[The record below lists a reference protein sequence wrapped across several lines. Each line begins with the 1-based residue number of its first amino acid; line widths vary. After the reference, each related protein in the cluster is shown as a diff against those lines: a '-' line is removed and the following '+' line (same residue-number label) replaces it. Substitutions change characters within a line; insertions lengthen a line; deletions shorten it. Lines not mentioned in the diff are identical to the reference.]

1 MIHVISSVS
10 TTLYSRVFRPVLF
23 TFSADSVHGFITNA
37 GIVAQ
42 KIPFMM
48 SVLRYLWRYDNPK
61 LVQKVAGIE
70 FGTPL
75 GLSAGFD
82 KEARLPQ
89 LMQAVGYGQEEV
101 GSITAEPY
109 AGNPKPWYTRLPH
122 TKSVLVYSGLRSSGV
137 EKIADRAD
145 TMSSKNYE
153 NFIINAS
160 VAKTNSPQCDTVEK
174 GIADYCKSLKRL
186 EKSPWPRLYTINI
199 SCPNTMGGEPFNQ
212 PKNLAKL
219 LRAIDDLKLSRPVFL
234 KLPIDLD
241 WKEVKPLVDVAV
253 KSSLTGLTVGN
264 LAKDRSTV
272 DPRDN
277 LTDAQKGNLSGRP
290 CWHDSNKLLAQLYAS
305 YGDRFIYSGVGG
317 VFSAEDAYTKIKL
330 GASLVEMITGMI
342 YGGPAIVGQINKGLV
357 DLLER
362 DGYTHISEAVGVN
375 AKQYIK
381 EHV

>member
-1 MIHVISSVS
+1 M
-10 TTLYSRVFRPVLF
+10 YSRVLRPVLF
-23 TFSADSVHGFITNA
+23 KFSADSVHGFITNA
-37 GIVAQ
+37 GIITQ

-48 SVLRYLWRYDNPK
+48 ILLRYVWRYDNPK
-61 LVQKVAGIE
+61 LMQTIAGLE
-70 FGTPL
+70 FKTPL

-82 KEARLPQ
+82 KEARLPK

-145 TMSSKNYE
+145 RMPSKKYE

-160 VAKTNSPQCDTVEK
+160 VAKTNSPQCNTAEK

-186 EKSPWPRLYTINI
+186 EKSLWPRLYTINI

-219 LRAIDDLKLSRPVFL
+219 LKAIDDLKLNRPVFL

-241 WKEVKPLVDVAV
+241 WEEVKPLADVAA
-253 KSSLTGLTVGN
+253 KSTLTGLTVGN
-264 LAKDRSTV
+264 LAKDRSSV
-272 DPRDN
+272 DPLDN
-277 LTDAQKGNLSGRP
+277 LTDAQKGNLSGKP
-290 CWHDSNKLLAQLYAS
+290 CWNDSNKLLAQLYVS

-342 YGGPAIVGQINKGLV
+342 YGGPAVVGQINKGLV
-357 DLLER
+357 ALLER

-375 AKQYIK
+375 ARQYIK
-381 EHV
+381 EYV